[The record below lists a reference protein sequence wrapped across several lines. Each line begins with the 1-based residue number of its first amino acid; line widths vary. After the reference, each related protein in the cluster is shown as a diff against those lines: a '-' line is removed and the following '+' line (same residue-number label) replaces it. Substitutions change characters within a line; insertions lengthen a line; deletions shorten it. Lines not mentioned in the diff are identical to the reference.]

1 MSKLNISIEQLF
13 ELGAHFGHRK
23 RFWNPHME
31 DYIFCEK
38 NNIHIIDLYKTQ
50 EKIVELYETFKALS
64 SVGNKVM
71 VVGTKRVASSYV
83 EEFGQKTGMPYI
95 SHRWLG
101 GMLTNWKT
109 IKVPINKLL
118 EYEENK
124 SSGQL
129 ESMIKKEAVM
139 LEKEMKK
146 LSLVFDGV
154 KDMKGLPD
162 AIFVIDVENEKIAVQ
177 EAQKMGIPVYGL
189 VDTNSNPKNLTN
201 FVPIN
206 DDSSKTIKFVLNL
219 LAEAV
224 LEGQD
229 SARKQGLVQKLDGDK
244 GPKVF
249 SLNSSTKKVSVDAP
263 EEVDEKVETAAE
275 EPAEKAEEVK
285 AEEKASAKKAATK
298 TTAAKKAPAKK
309 AATKTTAAK
318 KAPAK
323 KAPAKKAATKTTAA
337 QKAPA
342 KKAPA
347 KKAATKNTAAKKAPA
362 KKAPAKKAATKTTAA
377 KKAPAKK
384 APAKKAATKSEE

>member
-1 MSKLNISIEQLF
+1 MSKVNVSIEELF

-50 EKIVELYETFKALS
+50 EKIVELYETFRNFS
-64 SVGNKVM
+64 SVGNKIM
-71 VVGTKRVASSYV
+71 IVGTKRVASSYV
-83 EEFGQKTGMPYI
+83 SDFGVKTGMPYI

-129 ESMIKKEAVM
+129 DSMIKKEAVM

-162 AIFVIDVENEKIAVQ
+162 ALFVIDVESEKIAVQ
-177 EAQKMGIPVYGL
+177 EAIKMGIPVYGL
-189 VDTNSNPKNLTN
+189 VDTNSNPTNLTN
-201 FVPIN
+201 FIPIN

-219 LAEAV
+219 MAEAIN
-224 LEGQD
+224 LGQD

-249 SLNSSTKKVSVDAP
+249 SLNTATKTVSVKTA
-263 EEVDEKVETAAE
+263 ETVT
-275 EPAEKAEEVK
+275 EEVK
-285 AEEKASAKKAATK
+285 EEEPVVEEETAKAAT
-298 TTAAKKAPAKK
+298 TKKAPAKK
-309 AATKTTAAK
+309 AATTKKAAATKKAPAKKAAATK

-323 KAPAKKAATKTTAA
+323 KAPAKKAAAT
-337 QKAPA
+337 

-347 KKAATKNTAAKKAPA
+347 KKAAAT
-362 KKAPAKKAATKTTAA
+362 KKAPAKKAAAT
-377 KKAPAKK
+377 KK
-384 APAKKAATKSEE
+384 APAKKAAATKKAPAKKTTTKK

>member
-1 MSKLNISIEQLF
+1 MSKVNISIEELF

-50 EKIVELYETFKALS
+50 EKIVELYDTFRKFS
-64 SVGNKVM
+64 SVGNKIM
-71 VVGTKRVASSYV
+71 IVGTKRVASSYV
-83 EEFGQKTGMPYI
+83 TDFGEKTGMPYI

-129 ESMIKKEAVM
+129 DSMIKKEAVM

-162 AIFVIDVENEKIAVQ
+162 ALFVIDVESEKIAVQ
-177 EAQKMGIPVYGL
+177 EAIKMGIPVYGL
-189 VDTNSNPKNLTN
+189 VDTNSNPTNLTN
-201 FVPIN
+201 FIPIN

-219 LAEAV
+219 MADAINL
-224 LEGQD
+224 GQD

-249 SLNSSTKKVSVDAP
+249 SLNTSTKTVSVKTAENVK
-263 EEVDEKVETAAE
+263 EETVEEKPV
-275 EPAEKAEEVK
+275 P
-285 AEEKASAKKAATK
+285 EEKATKKTATTKK
-298 TTAAKKAPAKK
+298 TTTAKKAPAKK
-309 AATKTTAAK
+309 AAATKKTTT
-318 KAPAK
+318 AK
-323 KAPAKKAATKTTAA
+323 KAPAKKAAAT
-337 QKAPA
+337 

-347 KKAATKNTAAKKAPA
+347 KKAAATKKAPA
-362 KKAPAKKAATKTTAA
+362 KKTTSKK
-377 KKAPAKK
+377 
-384 APAKKAATKSEE
+384 

>member
-1 MSKLNISIEQLF
+1 MSKVNVSIEELF

-50 EKIVELYETFKALS
+50 EKIVELYEIFRKFS
-64 SVGNKVM
+64 SVGNKIM
-71 VVGTKRVASSYV
+71 IVGTKRVASSYV
-83 EEFGQKTGMPYI
+83 SDFGEKTGMPYI

-129 ESMIKKEAVM
+129 DSMIKKEAVM

-162 AIFVIDVENEKIAVQ
+162 AIFVIDVESEKIAVQ
-177 EAQKMGIPVYGL
+177 EAIKMGIPVYGL
-189 VDTNSNPKNLTN
+189 VDTNSNPTNLTN
-201 FVPIN
+201 FIPIN

-219 LAEAV
+219 MAEAIN
-224 LEGQD
+224 LGQD

-249 SLNSSTKKVSVDAP
+249 SLNTSTKTVSVKTEEKP
-263 EEVDEKVETAAE
+263 EEEVEAKSKVDENLETETEISVE
-275 EPAEKAEEVK
+275 
-285 AEEKASAKKAATK
+285 AKKATATK
-298 TTAAKKAPAKK
+298 KPAAKKATANKK
-309 AATKTTAAK
+309 PAAK
-318 KAPAK
+318 KAT
-323 KAPAKKAATKTTAA
+323 ATK
-337 QKAPA
+337 KP
-342 KKAPA
+342 
-347 KKAATKNTAAKKAPA
+347 AAKKATVT
-362 KKAPAKKAATKTTAA
+362 KKPAA
-377 KKAPAKK
+377 KKTDK
-384 APAKKAATKSEE
+384 

>member
-1 MSKLNISIEQLF
+1 MSKVNISIEQLF

-23 RFWNPHME
+23 RFWNPLME

-50 EKIVELYETFKALS
+50 EKIIELYETFRKLS

-71 VVGTKRVASSYV
+71 IVGTKRVASSYV
-83 EEFGQKTGMPYI
+83 SEFGEKTGMPYI

-118 EYEENK
+118 EYQENK
-124 SSGQL
+124 ESGELQ
-129 ESMIKKEAVM
+129 SMIKKEAVM

-162 AIFVIDVENEKIAVQ
+162 ALFVIDVENEKIAVQ
-177 EAQKMGIPVYGL
+177 EAIKMGIPVYGL
-189 VDTNSNPKNLTN
+189 VDTNSNPSNLTN

-206 DDSSKTIKFVLNL
+206 DDSSKTIKFVLDL
-219 LAEAV
+219 LSEAI
-224 LEGQD
+224 LEGQV

-249 SLNSSTKKVSVDAP
+249 SMNTATKVISV
-263 EEVDEKVETAAE
+263 KAE
-275 EPAEKAEEVK
+275 EKSEAVVEAKAEVK
-285 AEEKASAKKAATK
+285 AEEKIEAQKEEITTTKKPAAKKA
-298 TTAAKKAPAKK
+298 TAAKKPAAKK
-309 AATKTTAAK
+309 ATAAK
-318 KAPAK
+318 KP
-323 KAPAKKAATKTTAA
+323 
-337 QKAPA
+337 
-342 KKAPA
+342 
-347 KKAATKNTAAKKAPA
+347 AAKKAD
-362 KKAPAKKAATKTTAA
+362 K
-377 KKAPAKK
+377 
-384 APAKKAATKSEE
+384 

>member
-1 MSKLNISIEQLF
+1 MSKVNVSIEELF

-50 EKIVELYETFKALS
+50 EKLVEVYETFRKFS
-64 SVGNKVM
+64 SVGNKIM
-71 VVGTKRVASSYV
+71 VVGTKRVASSFV
-83 EEFGQKTGMPYI
+83 TDFGKKTGMPYI

-129 ESMIKKEAVM
+129 DSMIKKEAVM

-162 AIFVIDVENEKIAVQ
+162 ALLVIDVESEKIAVQ
-177 EAQKMGIPVYGL
+177 EAIKMGIPVYGL
-189 VDTNSNPKNLTN
+189 VDTNSNPTNLTN
-201 FVPIN
+201 FIPIN

-219 LAEAV
+219 LAEAIN
-224 LEGQD
+224 LGQD

-249 SLNSSTKKVSVDAP
+249 SLNTATKTVSVKTS
-263 EEVDEKVETAAE
+263 ETLTKETKEV
-275 EPAEKAEEVK
+275 EPVV
-285 AEEKASAKKAATK
+285 EEKTTKITTTKKAAT
-298 TTAAKKAPAKK
+298 TKKAPAKK
-309 AATKTTAAK
+309 AATTK

-323 KAPAKKAATKTTAA
+323 KTTTKK
-337 QKAPA
+337 
-342 KKAPA
+342 
-347 KKAATKNTAAKKAPA
+347 
-362 KKAPAKKAATKTTAA
+362 
-377 KKAPAKK
+377 
-384 APAKKAATKSEE
+384 

>member
-1 MSKLNISIEQLF
+1 MSKLDISIEKLF

-50 EKIVELYETFKALS
+50 EKIVELYEAFRNQS
-64 SVGNKVM
+64 SVGNKIM
-71 VVGTKRVASSYV
+71 IVGTKRVASSYV
-83 EEFGQKTGMPYI
+83 AEFGEKTGMPYI

-124 SSGQL
+124 ASGEL
-129 ESMIKKEAVM
+129 DSMIKKEAVM

-146 LSLVFDGV
+146 LALNFDGV
-154 KDMKGLPD
+154 KEMKGLPD
-162 AIFVIDVENEKIAVQ
+162 ALFVIDVENEKIAVQ
-177 EAQKMGIPVYGL
+177 EALKMGIPVYGL

-201 FVPIN
+201 FIPVN
-206 DDSSKTIKFVLNL
+206 DDSSRTIKFILDFL
-219 LAEAV
+219 SQAI

-249 SLNSSTKKVSVDAP
+249 SLNTSAKKVSV
-263 EEVDEKVETAAE
+263 KET
-275 EPAEKAEEVK
+275 KEEVK
-285 AEEKASAKKAATK
+285 ETKEEVKETKEEVKETKEEVKETKEEVKETKEEVKETKEEVKETKEVIHSEADLSKLTKVQLVELAEKNDLKIKKSAKKG
-298 TTAAKKAPAKK
+298 
-309 AATKTTAAK
+309 
-318 KAPAK
+318 
-323 KAPAKKAATKTTAA
+323 
-337 QKAPA
+337 
-342 KKAPA
+342 
-347 KKAATKNTAAKKAPA
+347 
-362 KKAPAKKAATKTTAA
+362 
-377 KKAPAKK
+377 
-384 APAKKAATKSEE
+384 SIIEEILSQLK

>member
-1 MSKLNISIEQLF
+1 MSKVNVSIEELF

-50 EKIVELYETFKALS
+50 EKLAEVYETFRKFS
-64 SVGNKVM
+64 SVGNKIM
-71 VVGTKRVASSYV
+71 VVGTKRVASSFV
-83 EEFGQKTGMPYI
+83 TDFGKNTGMPYI

-129 ESMIKKEAVM
+129 DSMIKKEAVM

-162 AIFVIDVENEKIAVQ
+162 ALLVIDVESEKIAVQ
-177 EAQKMGIPVYGL
+177 EAIKMGIPVYGL
-189 VDTNSNPKNLTN
+189 VDTNSNPTNLTN
-201 FVPIN
+201 FIPIN

-219 LAEAV
+219 LAEAIN
-224 LEGQD
+224 LGQD

-249 SLNSSTKKVSVDAP
+249 SLNTATKTVSIKTSETPTKETKEVETSTKETK
-263 EEVDEKVETAAE
+263 EV
-275 EPAEKAEEVK
+275 EPVV
-285 AEEKASAKKAATK
+285 EEKTTKKAAT
-298 TTAAKKAPAKK
+298 TKKAPAKK
-309 AATKTTAAK
+309 ATTK

-323 KAPAKKAATKTTAA
+323 KATT
-337 QKAPA
+337 

-347 KKAATKNTAAKKAPA
+347 KKTTTKK
-362 KKAPAKKAATKTTAA
+362 
-377 KKAPAKK
+377 
-384 APAKKAATKSEE
+384 

>member
-1 MSKLNISIEQLF
+1 MSKVNISIEQLF

-50 EKIVELYETFKALS
+50 EKIIELYEIFRKLS

-71 VVGTKRVASSYV
+71 IVGTKRVASSYV
-83 EEFGQKTGMPYI
+83 SEFGEKTGMPYI

-118 EYEENK
+118 EYQENK
-124 SSGQL
+124 ASGELQ
-129 ESMIKKEAVM
+129 SMIKKEAVM

-162 AIFVIDVENEKIAVQ
+162 ALFVIDVENEKIAVQ
-177 EAQKMGIPVYGL
+177 EALKMGIPVYGL
-189 VDTNSNPKNLTN
+189 VDTNSNPSNLTN

-206 DDSSKTIKFVLNL
+206 DDSSKTIKFVLDL
-219 LAEAV
+219 LSEAV

-249 SLNSSTKKVSVDAP
+249 SMNTATKVIS
-263 EEVDEKVETAAE
+263 
-275 EPAEKAEEVK
+275 VK
-285 AEEKASAKKAATK
+285 AEEKSEAAIKAKSEEKIEALKEEKTTTKKPAAKKA
-298 TTAAKKAPAKK
+298 TAAKKPAAKK
-309 AATKTTAAK
+309 ATAAK
-318 KAPAK
+318 KPAAKKPAAK
-323 KAPAKKAATKTTAA
+323 KA
-337 QKAPA
+337 
-342 KKAPA
+342 
-347 KKAATKNTAAKKAPA
+347 TAAKKPAA
-362 KKAPAKKAATKTTAA
+362 KKATAA
-377 KKAPAKK
+377 KKPAAKK
-384 APAKKAATKSEE
+384 ATAAKKPAAKKADK

>member
-1 MSKLNISIEQLF
+1 MSKVNISIEQLF

-50 EKIVELYETFKALS
+50 EKIVELYETFRKLS

-71 VVGTKRVASSYV
+71 IVGTKRVASSYV
-83 EEFGQKTGMPYI
+83 SEFGEKTGMPYI

-118 EYEENK
+118 EYQENK
-124 SSGQL
+124 ASGEL

-162 AIFVIDVENEKIAVQ
+162 ALFVIDVENEKIAVQ
-177 EAQKMGIPVYGL
+177 EALKMGIPVYGL
-189 VDTNSNPKNLTN
+189 VDTNSNPSNLTN

-219 LAEAV
+219 LSEAI

-249 SLNSSTKKVSVDAP
+249 SLNTTTKAVS
-263 EEVDEKVETAAE
+263 
-275 EPAEKAEEVK
+275 VK
-285 AEEKASAKKAATK
+285 AEEKPEAEVEAKAEVKEKVEAKKEEIVETKKATTAK
-298 TTAAKKAPAKK
+298 KPAAKKATTTKKATTAKK
-309 AATKTTAAK
+309 PAAK
-318 KAPAK
+318 KATTAK
-323 KAPAKKAATKTTAA
+323 KP
-337 QKAPA
+337 
-342 KKAPA
+342 
-347 KKAATKNTAAKKAPA
+347 AAKKTD
-362 KKAPAKKAATKTTAA
+362 K
-377 KKAPAKK
+377 
-384 APAKKAATKSEE
+384 

>member
-206 DDSSKTIKFVLNL
+206 DDSSKTIKFVLDL

-275 EPAEKAEEVK
+275 EPAEKAEEAK
-285 AEEKASAKKAATK
+285 AEEKAPTKKAATKTTAAKKAPAKKAATKTTAAKKAPVKNAATK

-323 KAPAKKAATKTTAA
+323 KAATKTTAA
-337 QKAPA
+337 
-342 KKAPA
+342 KK
-347 KKAATKNTAAKKAPA
+347 T
-362 KKAPAKKAATKTTAA
+362 PAKKAATKTTAA
-377 KKAPAKK
+377 KKA
-384 APAKKAATKSEE
+384 ATKTEE

>member
-285 AEEKASAKKAATK
+285 AEEKAPAKKAATKTTAAKKAPAKKAATK

-337 QKAPA
+337 
-342 KKAPA
+342 
-347 KKAATKNTAAKKAPA
+347 KKAPA

-384 APAKKAATKSEE
+384 APAKKVATKTEE